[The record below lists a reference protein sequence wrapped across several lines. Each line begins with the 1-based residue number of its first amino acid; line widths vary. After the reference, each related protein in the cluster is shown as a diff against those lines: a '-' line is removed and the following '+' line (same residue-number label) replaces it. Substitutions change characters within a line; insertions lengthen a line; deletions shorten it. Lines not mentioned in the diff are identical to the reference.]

1 MYAICTVLIIALL
14 ILYPKVGSQ
23 VAIAI
28 MGLNYGA
35 EVDQT
40 FALCKP
46 GLVLI
51 PDMKQIY
58 PVGFNTQPRNSLGAQ
73 QYTANRSDFTFLAKI

>member
-1 MYAICTVLIIALL
+1 MLL
-14 ILYPKVGSQ
+14 KVGSQ
-23 VAIAI
+23 IAIAI

-35 EVDQT
+35 EVDQI

-46 GLVLI
+46 GPVLI

-73 QYTANRSDFTFLAKI
+73 QYTANRFEPFLSDHILFILISSVLGTWH

>member
-1 MYAICTVLIIALL
+1 
-14 ILYPKVGSQ
+14 
-23 VAIAI
+23 

-35 EVDQT
+35 EVDQA

-46 GLVLI
+46 GPVLI

-73 QYTANRSDFTFLAKI
+73 QYTANRFDLTIPFLVKLRILIFTVLGTWH